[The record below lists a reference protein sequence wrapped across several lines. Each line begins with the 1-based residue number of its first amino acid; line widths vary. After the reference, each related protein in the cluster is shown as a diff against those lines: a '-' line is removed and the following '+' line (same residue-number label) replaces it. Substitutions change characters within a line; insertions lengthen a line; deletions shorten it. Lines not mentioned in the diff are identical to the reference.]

1 VSPDLVFAIANAC
14 ILPAWAVLIFA
25 PRALWPLLDAI
36 PRLVVPVVLS
46 LFYAAF
52 ILAHFSESG
61 GGYGS
66 IAEVRQLFA
75 SDAVLVAGWMH
86 YLVFDLLVACG
97 MATGMDRAGVGRI
110 VQGAVLPAIFLFGP
124 LGWLLAFALTRG
136 IRLSRPA
143 LV

>member
-1 VSPDLVFAIANAC
+1 MSPDLVFAIANASV
-14 ILPAWAVLIFA
+14 LPAWAVLIFA
-25 PRALWPLLDAI
+25 PRARWPLLDAI

-46 LFYAAF
+46 LFYSAF

-97 MATGMDRAGVGRI
+97 MATKMDRAGIGRI

-124 LGWLLAFALTRG
+124 LGWLLAFALRRG
-136 IRLSRPA
+136 ARLSRPEW
-143 LV
+143 V

>member
-1 VSPDLVFAIANAC
+1 MSPDLVFAIANAAV
-14 ILPAWAVLIFA
+14 LPAWAVLIFA
-25 PRALWPLLDAI
+25 PRGRWSILDAI
-36 PRLVVPVVLS
+36 PRVVVPVALS
-46 LFYAAF
+46 LLYSVF

-86 YLVFDLLVACG
+86 YLVFDLLVACA

-143 LV
+143 TV